1 MKRVIVLIM
10 VAIVLATATG
20 VSSYYY
26 LQNAEQHVMAGL
38 ETVTVLQTNGSIPA
52 GTSYATAVSQG
63 LVGPVDVP
71 SKFAVASM
79 LRPGTSVTGSLVAGR
94 DLPAGRLL
102 FTGDFLA
109 TAETNRILPIPSGDV
124 AVSFTLPVANRLAP
138 FLNAGDHVAV
148 LQNRAATATAPS
160 APVASAPVASAP
172 EVVFND
178 VLVLAV
184 GNTSAMGAGNGIGAD
199 GLVTVAVPLADAP
212 TLVKAVNSGS
222 IYLAMLSS
230 TVGAN

>member
-38 ETVTVLQTNGSIPA
+38 ETVTVLQTNCSIPA

-148 LQNRAATATAPS
+148 LQNRAATATTQA
-160 APVASAPVASAP
+160 AP

>member
-148 LQNRAATATAPS
+148 LQNRAATATTQA
-160 APVASAPVASAP
+160 AP

>member
-1 MKRVIVLIM
+1 MKRVIALIM

-38 ETVTVLQTNGSIPA
+38 ETVTVLQTNGAVPA

-79 LRPGTSVTGSLVAGR
+79 LRPGSSVTGTLVAGR

-138 FLNAGDHVAV
+138 FLNPGDHVAL
-148 LQNRAATATAPS
+148 LQNRPATATA
-160 APVASAPVASAP
+160 AAAP
-172 EVVFND
+172 EVVFGD

-184 GNTSAMGAGNGIGAD
+184 GNNSAMGAGNGIGAD
-199 GLVTVAVPLADAP
+199 GLVTVAVPLSDAP